1 MPLSNIYNFLK
12 YYPIFLQNILNR
24 PPYLC
29 PHPHIKIYLVFTP
42 FHPKSLIEKPSGAKN
57 TKTYSTSKNYDANI
71 YHFQT
76 STTLSNINQSCC
88 ASLLPKLWK
97 IQTSNLTTFNFIFI
111 IKNSINLKIKSPWG
125 TFDGLPG
132 AFFDFDQIIEY
143 FEYNLFRSTVE
154 HLNHSLHF
162 LSPSPYSFPSVAQ
175 PSLVSWVS
183 RNPTN
188 LDFIKTYPSLYR
200 IYRMIIHKRTPTIS
214 NSLLCPCS
222 PPSYPI
228 PVSSSPSL
236 LISQ

>member
-1 MPLSNIYNFLK
+1 MMYCRRLSEA
-12 YYPIFLQNILNR
+12 PIGYGPGQSVKSPFPREGELTCYKRQNIKN
-24 PPYLC
+24 
-29 PHPHIKIYLVFTP
+29 IFQKIF
-42 FHPKSLIEKPSGAKN
+42 SGDVSA
-57 TKTYSTSKNYDANI
+57 SVCRD
-71 YHFQT
+71 
-76 STTLSNINQSCC
+76 LMRSCC
-88 ASLLPKLWK
+88 ASLLPKLWG
-97 IQTSNLTTFNFIFI
+97 IQTSNLTTFIFIFI
-111 IKNSINLKIKSPWG
+111 IKNSINLKIKFPWG

-132 AFFDFDQIIEY
+132 DFFDFDQIIDY

-162 LSPSPYSFPSVAQ
+162 LSPSPYSFPSVEQ
-175 PSLVSWVS
+175 PSWVSWVS

-228 PVSSSPSL
+228 PVSFSPSL
-236 LISQ
+236 PLLSQ